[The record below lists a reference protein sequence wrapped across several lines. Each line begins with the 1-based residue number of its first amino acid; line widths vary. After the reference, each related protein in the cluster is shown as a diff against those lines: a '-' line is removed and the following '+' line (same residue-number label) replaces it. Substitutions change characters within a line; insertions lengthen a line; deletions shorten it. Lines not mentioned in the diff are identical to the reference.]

1 MASVRD
7 IRAMDGFF
15 FSPGLWMAV
24 SCPPGKTEN
33 TRRKNTRFRRDDALG
48 FVRRQLVESVKII
61 YMDGWM
67 DGWMGRWVD
76 GFSMRGRSMRANDGM
91 MAIDGRWM
99 VDASTARSIV
109 GRRSSARA

>member
-1 MASVRD
+1 
-7 IRAMDGFF
+7 MDFF

-61 YMDGWM
+61 YMDGGMDGWM
-67 DGWMGRWVD
+67 DGWMDSLCPRV
-76 GFSMRGRSMRANDGM
+76 RAFDAW
-91 MAIDGRWM
+91 AIDAGE
-99 VDASTARSIV
+99 
-109 GRRSSARA
+109 